1 MNVYLL
7 PHHRLDP
14 RFRYTLEREAPAR
27 PDGAAD
33 GTGPPPGFWRRIG
46 AWIRQA
52 YRKLKVDY
60 DNVVHGHEQIRLSR
74 LVLIMDRDPDLTLVI
89 PAGMSRESA
98 MEAVRGVIRSGLM
111 ALRSHAFRNVLTA
124 LVMMIVLFGAT
135 PTHVG
140 AVIFYPLIGLYA
152 WGRYWEDRLI
162 RGRMNHLL
170 EVGLGGNGQEHF
182 REEPHLS
189 RLEELFRERA
199 RPEAGYRSAIEYLD
213 GLDGQLD
220 GASSPQHALM
230 HKYYSDIGRLDP
242 YERYQDR
249 IRKKLVETVKLVG
262 HHLWEFWKGSFR
274 WSLTTTRIVGIRV
287 PNLLFVLLGAVAAVY
302 AGIVYFTW
310 KTKTVETFPRFV
322 RASVELPGHAKIRV
336 EAWPR
341 EIQQSRGNE
350 LSHDAAPSDIF
361 EVACPVDSSR
371 IDLWLLVSE
380 MLVGHET
387 SRSGTVECQ
396 GAEGDFRH
404 SANYEIHIKY

>member
-27 PDGAAD
+27 PDAAGD
-33 GTGPPPGFWRRIG
+33 GDGPLPSFRRRVRNW
-46 AWIRQA
+46 ARQA

-74 LVLIMDRDPDLTLVI
+74 LVLMMDRDPDLTLVI
-89 PAGMSRESA
+89 PAGMSREDATES
-98 MEAVRGVIRSGLM
+98 VRGVIRSGLM
-111 ALRSHAFRNVLTA
+111 ALRSHAIRNVLTA
-124 LVMMIVLFGAT
+124 LVMMIVLFAAT
-135 PTHVG
+135 PTHFAAIVL
-140 AVIFYPLIGLYA
+140 FPLIGLYA

-162 RGRMNHLL
+162 RRRMNHLL
-170 EVGLGGNGQEHF
+170 EVGLSGNGQEHF

-189 RLEELFRERA
+189 RLEELFRECA
-199 RPEAGYRSAIEYLD
+199 RPEAGYSAAIEYLD
-213 GLDGQLD
+213 RLDGQLD
-220 GASSPQHALM
+220 GNASPQHTLM

-249 IRKKLVETVKLVG
+249 IRKKLIETVKLVA

-274 WSLTTTRIVGIRV
+274 WSLSTTRVIGIRV
-287 PNLLFVLLGAVAAVY
+287 PNLLFVLLGGLALGY
-302 AGIVYFTW
+302 AGIWYFSW
-310 KTKTVETFPRFV
+310 KSAEMETFPRFV

-341 EIQQSRGNE
+341 EIQQSRGSE
-350 LSHDAAPSDIF
+350 VSHDAAPSEIF

-371 IDLWLLVSE
+371 IDLWRIVSE
-380 MLVGHET
+380 MLRDHAS

-396 GAEGDFRH
+396 GAEGKFPH
-404 SANYEIHIKY
+404 PAAYEIRIKY